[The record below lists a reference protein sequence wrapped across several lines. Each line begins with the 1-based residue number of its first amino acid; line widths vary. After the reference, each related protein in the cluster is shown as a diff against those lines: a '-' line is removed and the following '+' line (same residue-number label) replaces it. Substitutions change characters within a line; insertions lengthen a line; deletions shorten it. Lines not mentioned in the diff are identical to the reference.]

1 MCSNLDHERLILWAK
16 KPPEDDILRRPEV
29 GLRVRRGPDW
39 DWQDQELGGYS
50 TWISGDQW

>member
-16 KPPEDDILRRPEV
+16 KPSEDDILRRPEV

-50 TWISGDQW
+50 TWINGDQW